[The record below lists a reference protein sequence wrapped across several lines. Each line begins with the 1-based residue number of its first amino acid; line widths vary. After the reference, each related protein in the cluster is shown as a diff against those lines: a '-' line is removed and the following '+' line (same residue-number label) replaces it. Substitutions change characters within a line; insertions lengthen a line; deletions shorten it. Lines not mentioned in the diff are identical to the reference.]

1 MNIIWLESSCR
12 WGPQR
17 SRYRR
22 QSGTSLEWWWRSA
35 WQSTNSTWPRCF
47 TSATVSRGKNG
58 GGCWGVVWCI
68 WFLYGCFYA
77 DIQSFIL
84 SFDVF
89 RGEPHRTATEKQ
101 QKRLEHVQ
109 QTTTA
114 TSSVATIVKLAVGTW
129 YRPKYYTYIYIYTQ
143 NHWPPADGTWP
154 AWQVQTNIFFE
165 DFEPNQSTNRPA
177 AQRIVSA
184 ARWRCIHWVW
194 KHTCSPSWIDTHP

>member
-12 WGPQR
+12 WGPQW
-17 SRYRR
+17 SRYRH
-22 QSGTSLEWWWRSA
+22 QSGTSLEWWWKSA

-58 GGCWGVVWCI
+58 GGCWGVVLRYGFI

-84 SFDVF
+84 SCT
-89 RGEPHRTATEKQ
+89 ELLATEKQ

-114 TSSVATIVKLAVGTW
+114 TPSVATIVKLAVGTW
-129 YRPKYYTYIYIYTQ
+129 YRPKYYTYMYIYIYILKIIDPQ
-143 NHWPPADGTWP
+143 LMAHDQLGGSKL
-154 AWQVQTNIFFE
+154 ISFLKIL
-165 DFEPNQSTNRPA
+165 NQTNRP
-177 AQRIVSA
+177 IDPLHNVSS
-184 ARWRCIHWVW
+184 ARQDGDVSTESESIPAV
-194 KHTCSPSWIDTHP
+194 PAE